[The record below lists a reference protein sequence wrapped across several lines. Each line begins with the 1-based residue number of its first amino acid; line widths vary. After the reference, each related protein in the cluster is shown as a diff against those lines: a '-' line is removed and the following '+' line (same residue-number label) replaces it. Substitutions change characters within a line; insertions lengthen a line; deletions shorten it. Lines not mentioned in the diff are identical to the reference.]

1 MKTIGSAIV
10 TLFLI
15 MIGMSMAL
23 GVLVSNPNLFNSEQA
38 RQTAFVAGEKA
49 RLEIARENAQ
59 IAYNNQRQEQALANQ
74 RAWAAAFTQV
84 IQYGGIALAYALAGS
99 IVVIA
104 VAYASQIIV
113 DAMINLRSYKATHPT
128 NPPRAAPKP
137 VALEPL
143 RFPEP
148 QQGQRMRKAA

>member
-15 MIGMSMAL
+15 IIGMSIAL
-23 GVLVSNPNLFNSEQA
+23 GVLLSNPNLFNSEQA
-38 RQTAFVAGEKA
+38 RQTALVANQKA
-49 RLEIARENAQ
+49 QLEIASQNAQ
-59 IAYNNQRQEQALANQ
+59 IVYNQQRQAQALENQ
-74 RAWAAAFTQV
+74 RAWGAAFTEV
-84 IQYGGIALAYALAGS
+84 IRYGGIALVYALSGS

-104 VAYASQIIV
+104 IAYASQIIV
-113 DAMINLRSYKATHPT
+113 DAMIGLRTSQATRPAG
-128 NPPRAAPKP
+128 PPHTMPKP

-148 QQGQRMRKAA
+148 QQAQRMKKVS